1 MNKVYKIVWNAAR
14 NCYVVGSEF
23 IGSFNTGGGGGI
35 KENI

>member
-23 IGSFNTGGGGGI
+23 IGSFNTGGGGI